1 MDQAK
6 KTYLTGFSGG
16 ADSTAALL
24 WALENLQDSGDR
36 IVAVHFNHHLR
47 GSESDAE
54 AAHAAEFAAVRN
66 VEFRLVDLDIA
77 PGSNLESRARQA
89 RLEAWHK
96 LCCEYENPVVITGH
110 HQDDCI
116 ENMFLRIG
124 RGSNVSGLT
133 GLQRYAEIGGVKFF
147 RPLLEMSRAEIE
159 IFLHDRGVD
168 RWAVDSSN
176 LTGDHRRNVLRNQI
190 LPELY
195 RIFPG
200 GRNAVAQTLDNL
212 TADAEYLERET
223 HRLYREGEPETVDFW
238 QRLPPALFARAAQLF
253 VNEKCGSGL
262 PLNRSSL
269 QRFSDAV
276 RSGTGGVIP
285 LSGGRSLRISG
296 GRLRVNDDTPGVLL
310 WNWREQ
316 PELRWGK
323 WLLTAEPAAEVPAQ
337 AGLDE
342 AFFDPD
348 TLPEVL
354 TVGAAEAGEKMTP
367 FGTSRTVSIKKLRID
382 RKIPAFPA
390 VPVVRD
396 GARRVLWVAQVRHS
410 DLCKVEKKR
419 FCIRIFVEKT
429 E

>member
-1 MDQAK
+1 M
-6 KTYLTGFSGG
+6 
-16 ADSTAALL
+16 
-24 WALENLQDSGDR
+24 
-36 IVAVHFNHHLR
+36 
-47 GSESDAE
+47 
-54 AAHAAEFAAVRN
+54 
-66 VEFRLVDLDIA
+66 
-77 PGSNLESRARQA
+77 
-89 RLEAWHK
+89 
-96 LCCEYENPVVITGH
+96 
-110 HQDDCI
+110 
-116 ENMFLRIG
+116 
-124 RGSNVSGLT
+124 
-133 GLQRYAEIGGVKFF
+133 
-147 RPLLEMSRAEIE
+147 
-159 IFLHDRGVD
+159 
-168 RWAVDSSN
+168 
-176 LTGDHRRNVLRNQI
+176 
-190 LPELY
+190 
-195 RIFPG
+195 
-200 GRNAVAQTLDNL
+200 
-212 TADAEYLERET
+212 
-223 HRLYREGEPETVDFW
+223 
-238 QRLPPALFARAAQLF
+238 
-253 VNEKCGSGL
+253 
-262 PLNRSSL
+262 
-269 QRFSDAV
+269 
-276 RSGTGGVIP
+276 
-285 LSGGRSLRISG
+285 
-296 GRLRVNDDTPGVLL
+296 RVNDDTPGVLL